1 MPPSITVAVVA
12 AMIAAALEEERA
24 TVLTELADHLAEKFH
39 QEREQRDALIDQVKT
54 LTVAFQ
60 NLTDAFNRLD
70 GASTRVIDLPSMN
83 LRAH

>member
-39 QEREQRDALIDQVKT
+39 
-54 LTVAFQ
+54 
-60 NLTDAFNRLD
+60 
-70 GASTRVIDLPSMN
+70 
-83 LRAH
+83 